1 MAAGRL
7 CPNRQRGLNDRS
19 FVVLG
24 PARNRGEPLA
34 FSPKPAHEG
43 PTFPSSTTASMGFKC
58 GIVGL
63 PNVGKST
70 LFNALTQTAAAQA
83 ANYPFC
89 TIEPNV
95 GDVAVPDPRL
105 AILADIAGSKE
116 IIPTRLTFVDIAGL
130 VRGASKGEGLG
141 NQFLANIRECDAIA
155 HVVRC
160 FEDGDVT
167 HVEGRIDP
175 LSDIATIETELMLAD
190 LESLERRIA
199 QIEKRAKGGDKDARD
214 LLALAERSLAE
225 LKEGRPARAAGV
237 GRDER
242 RLFQSLGLLSSK
254 PVLYVCNVDEA
265 SADKGNAFSDQVKQL
280 AANEGAAAVVVSAK
294 IESEIAVLPQA
305 EQNAYLEAVGLSEP
319 GLDRVIRAGYDLLH
333 LVTFFT
339 AGPKEARA
347 WTVERGAKAPQAAGV
362 IHTDFEKGFIRAE
375 TIAYDDYAANR
386 GEAGAREAGKFRL
399 EGKDY
404 VVADGDVMHFRFA
417 N

>member
-1 MAAGRL
+1 MRAGT
-7 CPNRQRGLNDRS
+7 
-19 FVVLG
+19 
-24 PARNRGEPLA
+24 
-34 FSPKPAHEG
+34 SP
-43 PTFPSSTTASMGFKC
+43 TLTTASMGFKC

-105 AILADIAGSKE
+105 ATLADIASSKE
-116 IIPTRLTFVDIAGL
+116 IIPTRLSFVDIAGL

-141 NQFLANIRECDAIA
+141 NQFLGNIRECDAIA

-167 HVEGRIDP
+167 HVEGRVDP

-199 QIEKRAKGGDKDARD
+199 QMEKKAKGGDKEAKE
-214 LLALAERSLAE
+214 LLALAERSLGE
-225 LKEGRPARAAGV
+225 LKEGRPARAIGV
-237 GRDER
+237 SRDER

-254 PVLYVCNVDEA
+254 PVLYVCNVDEG
-265 SADKGNAFSDQVKQL
+265 SADRGNAYSDLVREQ
-280 AANEGAAAVVVSAK
+280 AAKEGAVTAVVSAK
-294 IESEIAVLPQA
+294 IESEIALLPLA
-305 EQNAYLEAVGLSEP
+305 EQEAYLEAIGLSEP
-319 GLDRVIRAGYDLLH
+319 GLSRVIRAGYELLH

-339 AGPKEARA
+339 VGPKEARA
-347 WTVERGAKAPQAAGV
+347 WTIEQGTRGPQAAGV

-375 TIAYDDYAANR
+375 TIAYDDYVANG

-399 EGKDY
+399 EGKEY
-404 VVADGDVMHFRFA
+404 VVADGDVLHFRFA